1 MYGAFTFPHLEYQNF
16 PIGVR
21 LGPVNV
27 LPGGSNVHYV
37 RSTGA
42 ADYDPPEL
50 AGRIHTTVNAALG
63 QCRSGRGDT
72 VIILEGHTESI
83 SAADAWSNLVAG
95 TNIIG
100 RGNIWGNAPTFT
112 WTAAAGTILADV
124 SNVTITGCRFLMAGA
139 LGSTTALTTTV
150 GIPITAAG
158 FKFVGN
164 YINNG
169 VDADQLATDTFTLSA
184 AADQCTIA
192 NNHIE
197 AYAGAEISTVIK
209 TSAAGADDLHIVNN
223 IIAAPVVTAATGVL
237 IDIDAGAILRNYILG
252 NRLLNSTASSK
263 YVIDGH
269 ASSTGVIDGNL
280 FLVGDGATGPASLG
294 IVGCDAMRTG
304 LNYCSSAAVASA
316 ILCPAADS

>member
-1 MYGAFTFPHLEYQNF
+1 MYGAYTFPHLAHQNF
-16 PIGVR
+16 PVGVH
-21 LGPVNV
+21 LGAVTV
-27 LPGGSNVHYV
+27 LPGGRNVHYV

-50 AGRIHTTVNAALG
+50 AGRIHTTMNSAFS

-72 VIILEGHTESI
+72 VVALEGHTENI
-83 SAADAWSNLVAG
+83 SAADSWSNLVAG

-100 RGNIWGNAPTFT
+100 SGNIWGNAPTFT

-124 SNVTITGCRFLMAGA
+124 ANVMITGCRFLMAGA

-150 GIPITAAG
+150 GIPISAAG

-164 YINNG
+164 YVNVG
-169 VDADQLATDTFTLSA
+169 VDADQLTTDAFTLSA

-192 NNHIE
+192 SNHIE
-197 AYAGAEISTVIK
+197 AYAGAVITTVIK

-223 IIAAPVVTAATGVL
+223 VISAEVATAASGVL
-237 IDIDAGAILRNYILG
+237 IDIDAGAILRTYILG
-252 NRLLNSTASSK
+252 NRLFNQTASSK

-304 LNYCSSAAVASA
+304 LNYCSSAVVASA